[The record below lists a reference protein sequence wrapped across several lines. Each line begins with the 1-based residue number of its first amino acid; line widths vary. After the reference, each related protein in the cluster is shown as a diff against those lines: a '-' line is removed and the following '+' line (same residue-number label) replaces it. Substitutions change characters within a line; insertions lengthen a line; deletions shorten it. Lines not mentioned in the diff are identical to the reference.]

1 MLGVSFLDSTCSPAT
16 VSFLWYS
23 YTKFSRVVC
32 THCFHVL
39 TSQSLFNSLKSNF
52 WPYQLIE
59 LSFAKITGDL
69 QVTKY
74 NGISSFSPCLDLQH
88 LGTML
93 TIFSLF
99 YFPGFHKN
107 YFPDSSDLTDH
118 DPPNLLGWL
127 FLLHPTSKYWDSL
140 QLGLGSSSLFPSKVL
155 SYLTYS
161 SAMYLNM
168 FTLMCIILVSSF

>member
-1 MLGVSFLDSTCSPAT
+1 MLWQNSFLDSTCSPAT

-52 WPYQLIE
+52 WPYQLTE

-93 TIFSLF
+93 TISSLF

-107 YFPDSSDLTDH
+107 SFPDSSYLTDH
-118 DPPNLLGWL
+118 DPPISLAGSFSYTQLLNTEILYSLDLALLL
-127 FLLHPTSKYWDSL
+127 FIFPKSCPIWPT
-140 QLGLGSSSLFPSKVL
+140 QMP
-155 SYLTYS
+155 
-161 SAMYLNM
+161 
-168 FTLMCIILVSSF
+168 CI